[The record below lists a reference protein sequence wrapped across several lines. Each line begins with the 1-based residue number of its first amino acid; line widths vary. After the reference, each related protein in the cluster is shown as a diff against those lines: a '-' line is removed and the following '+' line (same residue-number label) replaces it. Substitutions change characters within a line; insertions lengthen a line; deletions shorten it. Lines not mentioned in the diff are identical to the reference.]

1 MRKKTAAVAGL
12 ALVLA
17 APPAVWA
24 EEPSVGQRVDEAM
37 QRALNLMEHFI
48 GAIPGYEAPEITPE
62 GDIIIRK
69 KRPNSVPDADDNKPL
84 PEGQRR
90 V

>member
-1 MRKKTAAVAGL
+1 MIAAAGL
-12 ALVLA
+12 ALALA
-17 APPAVWA
+17 ASPAALA
-24 EEPSVGQRVDEAM
+24 EEPSVGQQVDEAM
-37 QRALNLMEHFI
+37 QRALNLLERFI

-62 GDIIIRK
+62 GDIIIRR
-69 KRPNSVPDADDNKPL
+69 KRPELGPGADKDKPL